1 MYIFLAPELRQ
12 LIEKGLIMTWTEV
25 VTHPLGL
32 AAFALA
38 LVFGVAG
45 VKLAARNRP
54 WFLPAAIILAVL
66 VIVGGLF
73 LSYQEVQLKAKPATT
88 AAPQEKPVV
97 KQETHGPDS
106 PAIQGVGGDVTINQ
120 NKGRT
125 GK

>member
-1 MYIFLAPELRQ
+1 M
-12 LIEKGLIMTWTEV
+12 KWTEV

-32 AAFALA
+32 AAFALS

-54 WFLPAAIILAVL
+54 WFLPTAIILAAL
-66 VIVGGLF
+66 VIVAGLF
-73 LSYQEVQLKAKPATT
+73 LSYQDVQSKAKLATT
-88 AAPQEKPVV
+88 VPQEKPAV

-106 PAIQGVGGDVTINQ
+106 PAIQGVVGDVTINQ
-120 NKGRT
+120 NKDRT